1 MPLQTGIFSDLL
13 EDQRARI
20 ATERRSSLE
29 NPQTPLSYPAE
40 LLDIFNGGR
49 TDAGVRV
56 SQLTA
61 FQVIT
66 VLSCVDLI
74 SGAIASLPFH
84 VLERSMLKSGRA
96 VHRVA
101 YEHDYFDLFDVQPND
116 EMSSFTM
123 VKAMCVHFLGWGNSY
138 IEIQRDGANQV
149 LAFWPRNPD
158 KTRPKRLAT
167 SMRLEPVSWRPFP
180 VNLPAG
186 TLVYSTT
193 DGIDDQDRSENDA
206 TSSRSERIIPS
217 DDMLHVPGISFDG
230 RIGQAVTYL
239 ARNALGLALA
249 TEKYGSKYFANY
261 ARPGGILEVPFS
273 TGTPQYTQ
281 AKNSWREGQGGENSN
296 SAAVLP
302 PGFKWT
308 PTSNNPEEG
317 QTLQLRQFLRNEISA
332 GIFHVPP
339 HMVGAED
346 RTRATAEQMAQE
358 LISYTLM
365 PHLTAIKKEFK
376 RKLFPNRGIGRT
388 PKSRF
393 YVDFDLWKML
403 RPDSASREKFYSTA
417 RNIAGIN
424 TNDFRE
430 YEGLNPIDEPW
441 AEDFWMPI
449 NMTLVDTP
457 IDPTHQDGAGNGDQ
471 DPADNKGQKADEKN
485 SRPYVDLYF
494 RMFRDALGRIA
505 ARDKVDLRVFT
516 RAFGPVFWSLADVFA
531 GEKRGK
537 HGNETDKFI
546 AEYLRSMQ
554 TRLLPG
560 LRPAD
565 FESTIDSQGDDI
577 TRNELARAVKAVRIA
592 VYRDIATQQA
602 LAEETSAPDS
612 RGELD
617 ATGA

>member
-13 EDQRARI
+13 EDQRTRI
-20 ATERRSSLE
+20 AAERRSSLE

-40 LLDIFNGGR
+40 WLLDIFNGGR

-66 VLSCVDLI
+66 VLSCIDLI

-84 VLERSMLKSGRA
+84 VLERTTLKSGRA

-101 YEHDYFDLFDVQPND
+101 YEHNYFDLFDIEPND

-138 IEIQRDGANQV
+138 VEIQRDGANQA

-167 SMRLEPVSWRPFP
+167 SMRLDPMPWRPFP
-180 VNLPAG
+180 VNLAAG
-186 TLVYSTT
+186 TLCYSTT
-193 DGIDDQDRSENDA
+193 DGIDDQDRSENDS
-206 TSSRSERIIPS
+206 TGWRNERIIPA

-239 ARNALGLALA
+239 ARNALGQALA
-249 TEKYGSKYFANY
+249 SEKYGSKYFANY
-261 ARPGGILEVPFS
+261 ARPGGILEVPFPQ
-273 TGTPQYTQ
+273 GTPQYNQ

-296 SAAVLP
+296 SAAVMP

-308 PTSNNPEEG
+308 PTGNNPEEAQAL
-317 QTLQLRQFLRNEISA
+317 QTRQFLRNEISA

-346 RTRATAEQMAQE
+346 RSRANAEQMAQE

-376 RKLFPNRGIGRT
+376 RKLFPNRGLGRT
-388 PKSRF
+388 PKNRF

-403 RPDSASREKFYSTA
+403 RPDSASREKYYSTA
-417 RNIAGIN
+417 RSIAGICA
-424 TNDFRE
+424 NDFRE
-430 YEGLNPIDEPW
+430 YEGLNPIDETW
-441 AEDFWMPI
+441 AEQFWMPI

-457 IDPTHQDGAGNGDQ
+457 VDPTHQDGAGNGEVPKD
-471 DPADNKGQKADEKN
+471 DKKKGKDAGGADEKN

-494 RMFRDALGRIA
+494 RMFRDALGRIL
-505 ARDKVDLRVFT
+505 ARDKADSRDFT
-516 RAFGPVFWSLADVFA
+516 RAFGPSLWSLADLFA
-531 GEKRGK
+531 SEKRGK
-537 HGNETDKFI
+537 HGVETDKFI
-546 AEYLRSMQ
+546 AEYLRGMEK
-554 TRLLPG
+554 R
-560 LRPAD
+560 RPD
-565 FESTIDSQGDDI
+565 WTDSDDMA
-577 TRNELARAVKAVRIA
+577 TAELTRAVKAIRIA
-592 VYRDIATQQA
+592 VYRDVATQQA
-602 LAEETSAPDS
+602 LAEETEQQEQSA
-612 RGELD
+612 
-617 ATGA
+617 